1 MKKYKLKYQFIPLLI
16 VLFVLLPLLVLSF
29 LYNNSLKPKEEIEE
43 DYVNEEIIDRSLP
56 VINTK
61 KTIINPFIDPSVK
74 EGKLYYDYKAD
85 EENQINSIV
94 IRDNTYTQNTG
105 IDYVSDTPFD
115 VVAILEG
122 TISSIKEEDSLGKTI
137 EIKHDNGLIS
147 IYQSLSDIS
156 VKKGEIVTQGQVIGR
171 SGENEVDKELGN
183 HLHFEIYNN
192 GKSVNPNNYLN
203 KEVENNEE
211 N

>member
-29 LYNNSLKPKEEIEE
+29 LYNKSLKPREEIEE

-56 VINTK
+56 VIYTK
-61 KTIINPFIDPSVK
+61 KTIINKFIDPSVK

-105 IDYVSDTPFD
+105 IDYVSDNPFD

-156 VKKGEIVTQGQVIGR
+156 VKKGEIVTQGQVIGK

>member
-105 IDYVSDTPFD
+105 IDYVSDNPFD

-156 VKKGEIVTQGQVIGR
+156 VKKGEIVTQGQVIGK

>member
-61 KTIINPFIDPSVK
+61 KTIINPFVDPSVK

-105 IDYVSDTPFD
+105 IDYVSDNPFD

-156 VKKGEIVTQGQVIGR
+156 VKKGEIVTQGQVIGK

>member
-1 MKKYKLKYQFIPLLI
+1 MKKYKLKYQYIPLLI
-16 VLFVLLPLLVLSF
+16 AIFVLLPLLALSF
-29 LYNNSLKPKEEIEE
+29 FYNKSLKPQEVKED

-61 KTIINPFIDPSVK
+61 KTIINPFIDPKVK
-74 EGKLYYDYKAD
+74 EEKYYYDYKAD
-85 EENQINSIV
+85 EENQINSI
-94 IRDNTYTQNTG
+94 IARDNTYTQNTG
-105 IDYVSDTPFD
+105 IDYVSDNTFD

-122 TISSIKEEDSLGKTI
+122 TVSSIKEEDSLGKTV

-147 IYQSLSDIS
+147 IYQSLSEIS
-156 VKKGEIVTQGQVIGR
+156 VKKGEIVTQGQVIGK

-203 KEVENNEE
+203 KEVTEKEE

>member
-61 KTIINPFIDPSVK
+61 KTIINPFLDPSVK

-105 IDYVSDTPFD
+105 IDYVSDNPFD

-156 VKKGEIVTQGQVIGR
+156 VKKGEIVTQGQVIGK

>member
-74 EGKLYYDYKAD
+74 EGKFYYDYKAD